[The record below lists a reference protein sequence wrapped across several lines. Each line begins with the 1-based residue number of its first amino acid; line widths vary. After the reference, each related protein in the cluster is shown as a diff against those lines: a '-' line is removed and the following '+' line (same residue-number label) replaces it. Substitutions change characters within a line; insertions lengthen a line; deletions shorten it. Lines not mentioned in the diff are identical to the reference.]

1 MALLYGGPDQI
12 MGVASGIA
20 TIVGMAMVFWNKVC
34 VTFGKIRNKF
44 KPESSVQQEPKAPQD
59 GV

>member
-12 MGVASGIA
+12 MGVASGLA
-20 TIVGMAMVFWNKVC
+20 TIVGVAMMFWNKVC
-34 VTFGKIRNKF
+34 VAFGKIVNKF
-44 KPESSVQQEPKAPQD
+44 KPESPVQEPKAPQD

>member
-34 VTFGKIRNKF
+34 VTFGKIMNKF
-44 KPESSVQQEPKAPQD
+44 KPEPPVQEPARPSHPTN
-59 GV
+59 

>member
-34 VTFGKIRNKF
+34 VTFGKIMNKV
-44 KPESSVQQEPKAPQD
+44 KPESPVQEPKAPQD